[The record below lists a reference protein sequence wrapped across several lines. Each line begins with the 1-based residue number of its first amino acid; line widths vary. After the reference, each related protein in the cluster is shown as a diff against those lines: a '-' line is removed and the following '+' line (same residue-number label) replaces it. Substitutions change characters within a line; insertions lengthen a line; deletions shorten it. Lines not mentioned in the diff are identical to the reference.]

1 MTGPPERESP
11 LRIVFLANST
21 SNKSRTTIDRFA
33 EEWDVMETSVACVLD
48 SSSGTAANAARSHGY
63 PTIVCNDSSDQQAA
77 IRRATERIGGC
88 DYLVSIGWTFLV
100 PAVALA
106 IPERAALNVHSS
118 YLPAYKGLS
127 VHRAQWANAERTG
140 GVTVH
145 RMTESFDA
153 GRIVA
158 QQRYRIGLFDTPIAM
173 TNTIGALSAALIRE
187 AILKMEHGYE
197 GEPQP
202 EEGNYYSL
210 LPWSTVLQYGL
221 VNHLYRAFGSENRFQ
236 VPTDDED

>member
-1 MTGPPERESP
+1 MTERSERDDP
-11 LRIVFLANST
+11 LRIVFLVNAT

-33 EEWDVMETSVACVLD
+33 EEWDVVDASVACVV
-48 SSSGTAANAARSHGY
+48 SSASGTAAEAARSQGY
-63 PTIVCNDSSDQQAA
+63 PTIVCSDSSEQEGA
-77 IRRATERIGGC
+77 IERATERIGGC
-88 DYLVSIGWTFLV
+88 DYLVSIGWTYLV
-100 PAVALA
+100 PDEALEM
-106 IPERAALNVHSS
+106 PEQAALNVHSS

-173 TNTIGALSAALIRE
+173 TNTIGALSAALVRE
-187 AILKMEHGYE
+187 AILKIEQGYE

-221 VNHLYRAFGSENRFQ
+221 VNHLYRALGSESRFP
-236 VPTDDED
+236 VPTDDDD